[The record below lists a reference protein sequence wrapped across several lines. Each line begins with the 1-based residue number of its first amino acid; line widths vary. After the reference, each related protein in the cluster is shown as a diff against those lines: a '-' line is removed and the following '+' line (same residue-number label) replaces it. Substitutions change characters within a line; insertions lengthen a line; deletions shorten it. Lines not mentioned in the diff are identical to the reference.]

1 MTQRKEGGFSLTEII
16 IALMVFT
23 VIAGSVVLLLLKSQR
38 IFRTEQDVTEM
49 DQNARL
55 AIDFLTRDIQQSREN
70 AAELGPTFKPIYSH
84 NGPDGKTDEI
94 TIISSEADT
103 QIPAAALPLLPTSW
117 RPFSALDRYVELTP
131 NSAGQI
137 DPKEV
142 VAKIRPDEY
151 MIISSVLEGGSVQ
164 FDIIK
169 ARSARL
175 NRDGSIG
182 LSFDPL
188 EPKGVQPE
196 IPFGSIYE
204 TPYAIRPVSIKR
216 YFVDRSEDDHP
227 ALAYSINE
235 SPPVHIARDV
245 VAFQV
250 RYLEVKNGELDGQWV
265 KEQTPSSQYRT
276 EAVEVTFSTKT
287 KSAADEHS
295 ERLVTLASVIKPRYP
310 SAGLGRFGSAGTGT
324 RPPDVPTGGGPTGT
338 GVPPG
343 LGTSGGGA
351 AGAYGGADGSGI
363 GLGGAGYRNETR
375 RVGPSGPRL
384 GRRLNP
390 R

>member
-1 MTQRKEGGFSLTEII
+1 MRQKPIKEGGFSLTELI

-23 VIAGSVVLLLLKSQR
+23 VIAGSVVLLLVRSER
-38 IFRTEQDVTEM
+38 IFRAEQDVAEM

-84 NGPDGKTDEI
+84 NGPDGKTDQI

-103 QIPAAALPLLPTSW
+103 HIPAAALPLLPTSLQ
-117 RPFSALDRYVELTP
+117 PFSALDRYVELMP
-131 NSAGQI
+131 NSAGQL

-142 VAKIRPDEY
+142 ITKIRSDEY

-204 TPYAIRPVSIKR
+204 LPYAIRPVSIKR
-216 YFVDRSEDDHP
+216 YFVDRSEGDHP
-227 ALAYSINE
+227 ALAYSINDG
-235 SPPVHIARDV
+235 PPIHIARDV

-250 RYLEVKNGELDGQWV
+250 RYLEVKDGELHGQWV

-276 EAVEVTFSTKT
+276 EAVEVTFSTRT
-287 KSAADEHS
+287 KSAADEQS

-310 SAGLGRFGSAGTGT
+310 SAGLGRLGSGGAGT
-324 RPPDVPTGGGPTGT
+324 RPPDIPTGGGPTAT

-343 LGTSGGGA
+343 LGSPGGA
-351 AGAYGGADGSGI
+351 SGSGSADGSGM
-363 GLGGAGYRNETR
+363 GLGGTGYRNETR